1 MLFILAF
8 TFDFYLSIYLSMVL
22 LFWCWGWTSM
32 VLWSNEWHKKM
43 GECNKSQAKEEEGR
57 CAGLEE

>member
-1 MLFILAF
+1 
-8 TFDFYLSIYLSMVL
+8 
-22 LFWCWGWTSM
+22 M

-43 GECNKSQAKEEEGR
+43 GECNKSQGKEEEER